1 MRTYILHTFVVFR
14 ADIIIVFPV
23 LLGGYLKGE
32 HEFDLRNIMW
42 PLSESYFCL
51 KNVGI
56 GTTSK
61 IYYDT
66 VYSKKK

>member
-1 MRTYILHTFVVFR
+1 VFR
-14 ADIIIVFPV
+14 AEIIIVFPL

-32 HEFDLRNIMW
+32 HEFDLTKIMW

-51 KNVGI
+51 KSVGI
-56 GTTSK
+56 GRASY

-66 VYSKKK
+66 VYSSNDKHFIVVTH